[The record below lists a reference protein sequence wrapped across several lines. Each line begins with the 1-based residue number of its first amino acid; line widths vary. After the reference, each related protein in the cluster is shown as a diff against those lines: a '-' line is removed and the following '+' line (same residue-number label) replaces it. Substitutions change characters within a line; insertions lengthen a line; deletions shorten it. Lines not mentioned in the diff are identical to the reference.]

1 MPVAALVL
9 GILSVLCSITIFL
22 WPAGVALGVVALL
35 LGIVGRKS
43 AAANNQPTGLA
54 TAGLALGGV
63 GLALG
68 ILLFLS
74 CAACV
79 GKMKDPEFQRE
90 VQRSIEENERRQ
102 EARGKAAG
110 TAATPSE
117 RPTAAPSPAPAVPA
131 APAQPQ

>member
-9 GILSVLCSITIFL
+9 GILSTLCSLTVFL
-22 WPAGVALGVVALL
+22 WPAGVALGLVALI
-35 LGIVGRKS
+35 LGIVARKS
-43 AAANNQPTGLA
+43 ATANNQPTGLA

-79 GKMKDPEFQRE
+79 KKMNEPEFQRQ
-90 VQRSIEENERRQ
+90 VQRSLEENARRQ
-102 EARGKAAG
+102 EARDKTSG
-110 TAATPSE
+110 TAAPGELPAT
-117 RPTAAPSPAPAVPA
+117 APSAAPA
-131 APAQPQ
+131 APAQP

>member
-9 GILSVLCSITIFL
+9 GILSTICSLTVLL
-22 WPAGVALGVVALL
+22 WPVGVALGVVALI

-68 ILLFLS
+68 ILLFVS

-79 GKMKDPEFQRE
+79 GMSNPELQRQM
-90 VQRSIEENERRQ
+90 QRSIEEQRRLQ
-102 EARGKAAG
+102 EAQEKAAG
-110 TAATPSE
+110 TIPTPGSL
-117 RPTAAPSPAPAVPA
+117 PSAAPSPAPA
-131 APAQPQ
+131 APARQ

>member
-9 GILSVLCSITIFL
+9 GILSTLCSLTVFL
-22 WPAGVALGVVALL
+22 WPAGVALGVVALI
-35 LGIVGRKS
+35 LGIVARKS
-43 AAANNQPTGLA
+43 ATANNQPTGLA

-79 GKMKDPEFQRE
+79 GKMNDPEVQRQI
-90 VQRSIEENERRQ
+90 QRSIEESQRRQ
-102 EARGKAAG
+102 EAWEKGAG
-110 TAATPSE
+110 TATTPGG
-117 RPTAAPSPAPAVPA
+117 PPAAPPSPAPAAPA
-131 APAQPQ
+131 APAQP